1 MTSPT
6 NPPRSFILDFSVVLS
21 RMTDPDCRELLL
33 HWRDGKIRP
42 VVSRGLLKYYLRQLE
57 DIGCSTALM
66 RWWSLWLTNSERSLY
81 LPELEK
87 ESGDGRNLE
96 QIYLDIATATEVTTV
111 VGFVELSDATLN
123 VQEPISFLAG
133 LNTGHRD

>member
-21 RMTDPDCRELLL
+21 RITDPDCRELLL

-42 VVSRGLLKYYLRQLE
+42 VVSRELLKYYLRQLE
-57 DIGCSTALM
+57 KSGCSTALM

-87 ESGDGRNLE
+87 ESDDSRNLE
-96 QIYLDIATATEVTTV
+96 EIYLDLARATGVTTV
-111 VGFVELSDATLN
+111 VGFVELSDTALD
-123 VQEPISFLAG
+123 VQDPGSFLAG
-133 LNTGHRD
+133 LNTGRQN